1 MLLEDELQP
10 LPPTQARRVYKRRY
24 RPRRRAQPFRS
35 VALASVHRLRYD
47 VDENHARCR
56 QRHRQQRA
64 VLMMS
69 LGQETNRP

>member
-1 MLLEDELQP
+1 MLLEDEPQP
-10 LPPTQARRVYKRRY
+10 LPPTQARRVYKRAL
-24 RPRRRAQPFRS
+24 PPARAQPFRS
-35 VALASVHRLRYD
+35 VALASVHCLRYD
-47 VDENHARCR
+47 IDENHARCR